1 MKADATNLDRLHDLV
16 LPASVPWWP
25 LALGWYVLLALLILA
40 VVWISWRYWKRWRAN
55 AYRREALRQL
65 KQLQDVPA
73 IALLLR
79 RTALAVA
86 PRSEVAAK
94 TGATWADWLAGQCH
108 ESMAPEV
115 KNLLCFGVYGQP
127 GAEQDVRLL
136 RDYAVHWITHHS
148 ILYKNLPE
156 TQGE

>member
-1 MKADATNLDRLHDLV
+1 MKTDATSLDRLHDLV
-16 LPASVPWWP
+16 LPPLLPWWP
-25 LALGWYVLLALLILA
+25 RAPGWYVLLALLSLA

-65 KQLQDVPA
+65 KQFHDVPA

-86 PRSEVAAK
+86 PRSEIAAK
-94 TGATWADWLAGQCH
+94 TGSAWADWLAGQCP
-108 ESMAPEV
+108 ESMDPEV
-115 KNLLCFGVYGQP
+115 KKLLSFGVYGLP

-136 RDYAVHWITHHS
+136 RNYAACWITHYS
-148 ILYKNLPE
+148 IFNKNLTE
-156 TQGE
+156 TPGE